1 VHLLTRIT
9 LVVLAA
15 LMLGGLLPAA
25 AQKGVNGSAPTSTAT
40 TSDQT
45 IEPSFGSQ
53 QTSDQPKNCDPAQQ
67 TCDQPKPPSWP
78 CDRQHTGCGPQQT
91 FSPQDIPKPVDHG
104 CDRARPCEAGMDRL
118 ERDCDDCD
126 RRPDCGLREG
136 PCELRAD
143 EARRGCCEAPPES
156 CCEPRR
162 EGCCE
167 ARCEEHERCCDN
179 AKADG
184 GPPWKPA
191 SPATLTISEFVI
203 YAERSLDIGECGKVR
218 RGDLGVRSLADKSA
232 GPQLKI
238 GKNSVVDT
246 EHLVIAPSATIG
258 RDVKLGAVRAD
269 QFTDDGVPLIP
280 LEPFVPA
287 AMPPLPLATGS
298 STGGSD
304 VVVGAHQALALLPGT
319 YGALKIDGVLLL
331 NPGRYVVSS
340 LTMGDF
346 ARMRAITGNVTMSIA
361 ETLRTGRQ
369 AVIESDFDLPARHF
383 AISVAGQDGAGT
395 PAASMGEHGRIRAL
409 LAAPHGTL
417 SFADHVR
424 ATGAF
429 AAFDVAIGADA
440 RIEYED
446 GFAADAPG
454 DHGSQKLSGY
464 LTAPIIAAPIVGPV
478 PASEVIS
485 IAVGLPVSNPAAL
498 RTAAQQVS
506 DPKSPQFRKYLTP
519 SQFAATY
526 GPAAPDYQSLI
537 NWAKANGL
545 TIDRT
550 YSNRMLLDVSGTAAQ
565 IEEAL
570 FIGLNLRERPDGSHF
585 YALDRDPSLDF
596 GVPVL
601 WISGLD
607 TRSPAVPNGAP
618 GPNVANAGTGPNGN
632 YNSSDIRTAYAA
644 CSPPRTGAGQT
655 LGLFELDGFTPSD
668 ISAYECASGGATC
681 NAAGVVTSTVP
692 TVNVVSLDNA
702 TGGPVTV
709 NGSFEVTLDIEMALA
724 MAPGLTQINVFE
736 TPNTGNVRFSNDIL
750 TSMATTLPLSNQL
763 SSSWDFAFDANT
775 QPILYQMAIQGQ
787 SFFQSSGDQGSSS
800 WGTDPGDIRDL
811 DAVTVVGG
819 TTLTMTG
826 PPQAYGSEATWNVSA
841 SGASGG
847 GVAGNAT
854 LPGYQSGVD
863 MTKNSGSTTNRNLPD
878 VSAVAAGVS
887 VVVTNPTTGV
897 QNAGG
902 NAVGTSVAAPLWAAF
917 VALANEEA
925 QSSPTGIGTVG
936 NANAF
941 LYSLGENT
949 TAYGPSFNDVASG
962 NNNGTCV
969 GQSGLSSGVCAVTVQ
984 VLSPP
989 PPKTVIANT
998 WKPGAGNF
1006 SAIAGYDLAT
1016 GWGTPKCALISELAN
1031 GAPTAAPPTPPTITY
1046 HQTGA
1051 CNAYVN
1057 SFGGVSAG
1065 PNAAFVMFG
1074 IEQIDNSASAKPF
1087 AFDPTKLYVQQAK
1100 QEFVDPSLS
1109 IYADIFGPFAA
1120 IPTSVAA
1127 GFDMKFSPSAQAAL
1141 TVQTVNVDGATE
1153 ANNTSYLLRYNSS
1166 ATDPPVLFTK
1176 SDAPP
1181 WPLTQDCTAIML
1193 H

>member
-361 ETLRTGRQ
+361 ETLRTGRH
-369 AVIESDFDLPARHF
+369 AVIESDFELPARHF

-519 SQFAATY
+519 SQFA
-526 GPAAPDYQSLI
+526 
-537 NWAKANGL
+537 
-545 TIDRT
+545 RT

-1051 CNAYVN
+1051 CNGYVN

>member
-361 ETLRTGRQ
+361 ETLRTGRH
-369 AVIESDFDLPARHF
+369 AVIESDFELPARHF

-632 YNSSDIRTAYAA
+632 YDSSDIRTAYAA

-1051 CNAYVN
+1051 CNGYVN